1 MVRAP
6 VSTLGRGRLL
16 LLLVR
21 VRHVHVLLLQ
31 TLRLVGHV
39 CAHSKPLPSAI
50 LCRIDEWRDTCDST
64 LRCKQH
70 GLLLRQLDMLWLVQV
85 LALGRWQHAL
95 WGQLRTQS
103 YYGVLEL
110 LILVLLRLGVGY
122 DLVELLLL
130 NLLIDYSSYIL
141 LLQSLRALIIV
152 VERVLL
158 QFNHREA
165 FLNGIYYMR
174 LGCDRN
180 VYLCTPCHA
189 LALILP

>member
-6 VSTLGRGRLL
+6 VPALGRWRLL

-39 CAHSKPLPSAI
+39 RAHSKPLTCAI
-50 LCRIDEWRDTCDST
+50 LCRIDKWRDACDST

-70 GLLLRQLDMLWLVQV
+70 GLLLGQLDMLRLVQV
-85 LALGRWQHAL
+85 LAFRRWQHTL
-95 WGQLRTQS
+95 WGQLRTQGD
-103 YYGVLEL
+103 YGVLEL
-110 LILVLLRLGVGY
+110 LILVLLRLRVCY

-130 NLLIDYSSYIL
+130 NLLIDYGSYIL

-158 QFNHREA
+158 QFDHREA

-174 LGCDRN
+174 LGCDRD
-180 VYLCTPCHA
+180 VGLCAPCHD